1 MTALPATAGS
11 PPSIASRNA
20 IAVVAATAVGFLALF
35 GGPAVSL
42 ARDWWTM
49 PEAGHGLL
57 MAPLCLWFGWRRR
70 TNVRVPNAALGGT
83 ILVVAAL
90 VRVLS
95 DIAAEHYT
103 MRLSMVLAL
112 VGLTVFFLGVRQ
124 LMAWWLPVALLI
136 LSVPLPEIIVA
147 GLALPLQFQAS
158 ELGAAI
164 LRARH
169 VPVELMGNVLRLPGQ
184 ELFVTEACSGLRSL
198 TALLSLGVLVGGTS
212 LNNPVSRIILVAAAI
227 PIAVVINGVRVFVTG
242 FAVHFI
248 SPEAGTGILHATEG
262 WLLFIVAFV
271 CLLGLAGLGVVI
283 ERRLG
288 RRSGSDA

>member
-1 MTALPATAGS
+1 MRAALP
-11 PPSIASRNA
+11 
-20 IAVVAATAVGFLALF
+20 VLAATSVAFVALF
-35 GGPAVSL
+35 GAPIVSL

-57 MAPLCLWFGWRRR
+57 MAPLSAWFAWRRR
-70 TNVRVPNAALGGT
+70 CAVRIPNVALGGA
-83 ILVVAAL
+83 ILVSAVL

-95 DIAAEHYT
+95 DVAAEQYT

-124 LMAWWLPVALLI
+124 LVAWWLPITLLT

-169 VPVELMGNVLRLPGQ
+169 VPVELMGNVLRLPGH

-198 TALLSLGVLVGGTS
+198 TALLSLGVLVGATS
-212 LNNPVSRIILVAAAI
+212 LSHPVSRVLLIAAAI
-227 PIAVVINGVRVFVTG
+227 PIAVVVNGVRVFVTG

-248 SPEAGTGILHATEG
+248 SPAAGTGILHATEG

-271 CLLGLAGLGVVI
+271 GLLGVAGVAMLV
-283 ERRLG
+283 ERRFH
-288 RRSGSDA
+288 RRASSDA